1 MVAHR
6 GVSGLE
12 KENTNS
18 AFVAAGNRSYYG
30 VETDVHR
37 TADGN
42 FIIIHDISTK
52 RVGLDDLNV
61 EESTFATLRR
71 LTLLD
76 TNNVKDRADLCLPSL
91 EEYIL
96 ICKKYEKYCV
106 LELKSNYTAAEL
118 REMIEI
124 IKKLNYLDH
133 VIFIAFGLDNLIYL
147 RKILPEQPAQYLTS
161 KYDESILEALETYH
175 LDLDIYYPV
184 LTKEIIDSLHAKGI
198 KVNCWTVDN
207 PADGERLAEW
217 GVDYITSN
225 ILE

>member
-1 MVAHR
+1 
-6 GVSGLE
+6 
-12 KENTNS
+12 
-18 AFVAAGNRSYYG
+18 
-30 VETDVHR
+30 
-37 TADGN
+37 
-42 FIIIHDISTK
+42 
-52 RVGLDDLNV
+52 
-61 EESTFATLRR
+61 
-71 LTLLD
+71 
-76 TNNVKDRADLCLPSL
+76 
-91 EEYIL
+91 
-96 ICKKYEKYCV
+96 
-106 LELKSNYTAAEL
+106 
-118 REMIEI
+118 
-124 IKKLNYLDH
+124 